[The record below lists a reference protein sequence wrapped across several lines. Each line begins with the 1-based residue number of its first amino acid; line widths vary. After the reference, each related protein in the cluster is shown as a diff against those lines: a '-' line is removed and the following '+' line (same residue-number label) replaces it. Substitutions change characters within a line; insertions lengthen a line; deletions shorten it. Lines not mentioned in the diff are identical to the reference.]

1 MHGDQV
7 DDRIGVLSTL
17 EAWLAQATGPVHHDL
32 HHYLATAHQPDPAAR
47 LLADQ
52 IDDLLAR
59 LTTTP
64 TDWLTL
70 LNPLLDP
77 DQLPTLLRPQTADQ
91 LLEQISA
98 ATAPL
103 RPPDRPTPPSARP
116 AIPDAQARAPGPT
129 PTTLPSRLVTQAAA
143 ALTAERDERG
153 RTPILALDEA
163 HLLTYEQLETIRM
176 ITNHGMDQDS
186 PLACLLIGQPSLRRT
201 MKLAVLAAL
210 EQRTALRYTMP
221 GMTPT
226 ETTGCIRHHLSI
238 AGRSD
243 TLFSDDATTLIH
255 TTARGYPRAINHLFL
270 QALVAT
276 YAANNTLVDETA
288 TRTAVTEVLD

>member
-1 MHGDQV
+1 MTGWQPPRRPCTCPPYFGGHHGILLHADQV
-7 DDRIGVLSTL
+7 DDLIGVLSTL

-98 ATAPL
+98 ATA
-103 RPPDRPTPPSARP
+103 
-116 AIPDAQARAPGPT
+116 Q
-129 PTTLPSRLVTQAAA
+129 
-143 ALTAERDERG
+143 
-153 RTPILALDEA
+153 
-163 HLLTYEQLETIRM
+163 
-176 ITNHGMDQDS
+176 
-186 PLACLLIGQPSLRRT
+186 LRR
-201 MKLAVLAAL
+201 AGRDPRLAA
-210 EQRTALRYTMP
+210 
-221 GMTPT
+221 TP
-226 ETTGCIRHHLSI
+226 C
-238 AGRSD
+238 
-243 TLFSDDATTLIH
+243 
-255 TTARGYPRAINHLFL
+255 
-270 QALVAT
+270 
-276 YAANNTLVDETA
+276 
-288 TRTAVTEVLD
+288 